1 MLSMSQVITQT
12 LEPAILSALNDKQT
26 VNVWEFMNEVFVQS
40 RRSLAIPFFPLLYP
54 IDLHLC

>member
-1 MLSMSQVITQT
+1 MSQVITQT